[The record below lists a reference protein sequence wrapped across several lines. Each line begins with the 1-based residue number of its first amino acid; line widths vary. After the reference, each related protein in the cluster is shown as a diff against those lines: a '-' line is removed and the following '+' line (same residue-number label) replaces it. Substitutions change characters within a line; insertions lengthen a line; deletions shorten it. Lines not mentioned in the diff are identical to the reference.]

1 MKKVFEYINSEWK
14 YWLAAI
20 VIVVGMSQPS
30 LGEAKQVYR
39 YQAGQ
44 FSFIQDEDYNA
55 WYVKYGK
62 TIMLLDQPF
71 DDVKVIWHGKHNDT
85 DIVLMA
91 GQQGRMCEMNM
102 RLYWST
108 PNGNIRE
115 DKDFKTCYARHVS
128 AKIVGDVLV
137 IKMDGVVKRVPL

>member
-1 MKKVFEYINSEWK
+1 MKKVFEYISSEWK

-71 DDVKVIWHGKHNDT
+71 DDVKVIWHGKHKNT